1 RCGASWA
8 RSCSPPSV
16 RSPPPP
22 SPSTGSRPG
31 SRHATTRSRR
41 WRPPS
46 PATSRRPEPLPREN
60 EAMAH
65 PLYRP
70 RRVRESP
77 LLRRMVRETRLG
89 VESLILPLFAVHGR
103 GVREPIGSM
112 PGVARLSLDELAKEA
127 KDAAGMGIPAILLFG
142 VPAAKDPRG
151 SEAYAEDGIVQQAAR
166 MVKETI
172 PDLLVITDVCL
183 CQYTSHGHCGV
194 VEGGRIKNDAS
205 VDLLTRVAVSHVE
218 AGADVVAP
226 SDMMD
231 GRVAAIREALDEA
244 SYLETPIM
252 AYSAKYA
259 SAFYGPFREAAEST
273 PQFGDRRSYQMDPA
287 NSVEALREVGLDVD
301 EGADIVMVK
310 PALPYLDVI
319 ARVKQEFGLPLAAY
333 SVSGEFAMIKAA
345 ARLGWL
351 DEERVVLETL
361 TAIRR
366 AGADL
371 VITYLAKEAAR
382 LLERQRFGAGS

>member
-1 RCGASWA
+1 
-8 RSCSPPSV
+8 
-16 RSPPPP
+16 
-22 SPSTGSRPG
+22 
-31 SRHATTRSRR
+31 
-41 WRPPS
+41 
-46 PATSRRPEPLPREN
+46 
-60 EAMAH
+60 MAH

-70 RRVRESP
+70 RRLRESA
-77 LLRRMVRETRLG
+77 LIRRMVRETRLQ
-89 VESLILPLFAVHGR
+89 VDDLILPLFAVHGR
-103 GVREPIGSM
+103 GVREPIASM

-127 KDAAGMGIPAILLFG
+127 KDAAGMGIPAVLLFG
-142 VPAAKDPRG
+142 VPATKDPRG

-194 VEGGRIKNDAS
+194 VEDGRVKNDAS
-205 VDLLTRVAVSHVE
+205 VDLLSRVAVSHVE
-218 AGADVVAP
+218 AGADIVAP